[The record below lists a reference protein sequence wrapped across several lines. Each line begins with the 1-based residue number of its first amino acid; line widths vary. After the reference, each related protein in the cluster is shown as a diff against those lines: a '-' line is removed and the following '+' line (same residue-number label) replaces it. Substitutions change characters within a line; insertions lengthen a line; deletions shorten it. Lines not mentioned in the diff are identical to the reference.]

1 MYLLNVSCA
10 RTKLNPERYP
20 LSNTVCKNCSQR
32 FEGAFCN
39 NCGQDAR
46 VRRIDSTYI
55 VDEVTNNLFQL
66 NRGLF
71 FTMKRLA
78 LKPGDSIK
86 EFLEGKRKQYVKPLS
101 YVLVTSALY
110 VLTTF
115 FLGLNTFFQDFT
127 EGFTSGVTDEGDAVA
142 AAILNI
148 LTWLTNNHT
157 YTVLLTLP
165 LFSAAS
171 YLAFKRSRYNYFEHL
186 ILNMYITGQQMLIY
200 LLSSFTVV
208 EDSIT
213 EAIPSLLGIA
223 FSFWAFYQF
232 FRNHKP
238 FVRIL
243 LTILTYVLF
252 FIQIIALM
260 SLGVVLVKVI

>member
-1 MYLLNVSCA
+1 M
-10 RTKLNPERYP
+10 NPERYP

-55 VDEVTNNLFQL
+55 FGELTSNLFQL

-71 FTMKRLA
+71 YTIKEVSVR
-78 LKPGDSIK
+78 PGNSIK

-101 YVLVTSALY
+101 YLLLTSALY
-110 VLTTF
+110 VLTTH

-127 EGFTSGVTDEGDAVA
+127 EGFTSGVTNEGNAVA
-142 AAILNI
+142 AGILNI

-171 YLAFKRSRYNYFEHL
+171 YLAFKKSRYNYFEHVV
-186 ILNMYITGQQMLIY
+186 LNMYITGQQMLIY
-200 LLSSFTVV
+200 LLSSFAVV

-213 EAIPSLLGIA
+213 EVIPSLLGMA

-232 FRNHKP
+232 FGNHRP

-243 LTILTYVLF
+243 LTIVTYILF
-252 FIQIIALM
+252 FLQITVLLII
-260 SLGVVLVKVI
+260 GTVLVKVI

>member
-1 MYLLNVSCA
+1 MS
-10 RTKLNPERYP
+10 K
-20 LSNTVCKNCSQR
+20 TVCKNCSQR

-39 NCGQDAR
+39 YCGQDAR
-46 VRRIDSTYI
+46 VKRIDRTYI
-55 VDEVTNNLFQL
+55 VDEVTNNLFQI

-71 FTMKRLA
+71 FTIKELTVR
-78 LKPGDSIK
+78 PGNSIK
-86 EFLEGKRKQYVKPLS
+86 EYLEGKRKQYVKPLS
-101 YVLVTSALY
+101 YVLLTSALY
-110 VLTTF
+110 VLTTH

-127 EGFTSGVTDEGDAVA
+127 AGFTSGVTDEGDAVA
-142 AAILNI
+142 AGILNI

-171 YLAFKRSRYNYFEHL
+171 YLAFKKSRYNYFEHL

-200 LLSSFTVV
+200 LLSSFAVV

-232 FRNHKP
+232 FGNYRP

-243 LTILTYVLF
+243 LSILTYILF
-252 FIQIIALM
+252 FLQIIVLM
-260 SLGVVLVKVI
+260 IIGTVLVKVI